1 MTSGAAR
8 ANQRSRILG
17 LLIAARG
24 DWVSLLSIKA
34 EACQYNARILELRRL
49 GFQIENKIREIDGG
63 NVWFRMVRMSWFRI
77 DAAPPKAPSELGAS
91 RSVATAPETASSF
104 PEFGRMAVD

>member
-49 GFQIENKIREIDGG
+49 GFQIENKIREIDG
-63 NVWFRMVRMSWFRI
+63 VRMSWFRI

>member
-1 MTSGAAR
+1 VTSGATR

-49 GFQIENKIREIDGG
+49 GFQIENKIRDIDGA
-63 NVWFRMVRMSWFRI
+63 RMSWFRI
-77 DAAPPKAPSELGAS
+77 EPAVTTAPSELSAS
-91 RSVATAPETASSF
+91 LSEATAPETASSF
-104 PEFGRMAVD
+104 PEFGRMAPERYGVD

>member
-49 GFQIENKIREIDGG
+49 GFQIENKIREIDG
-63 NVWFRMVRMSWFRI
+63 VRMSWFRI
-77 DAAPPKAPSELGAS
+77 DAAPPKAPSELSAS
-91 RSVATAPETASSF
+91 PSVATAPETASSF
-104 PEFGRMAVD
+104 PEFGRMAPETYGVD